1 MYSSNSVQKQQDTC
15 DVYCCEIETCTGNWF
30 KYVGAIK
37 SCSAYLSD
45 ASDLNNDSPITA
57 EYILDDY
64 FDCIGDVGTLP
75 STYHIELKENAQPVV
90 VPPRKLPFAM
100 K

>member
-1 MYSSNSVQKQQDTC
+1 MSERLNLVQR
-15 DVYCCEIETCTGNWF
+15 IF
-30 KYVGAIK
+30 KVN
-37 SCSAYLSD
+37 
-45 ASDLNNDSPITA
+45 ASDLNSDSPIT
-57 EYILDDY
+57 DDY

-100 K
+100 KQRVKKELYRMEKIGVIEKVDKPTDWV